1 MIDLNIND
9 EQRFQ
14 ILPPNRKEQ
23 AHALCKYLDD
33 KECGYIIVEKSYF
46 DRVYLEDFIE
56 YHLTAFPHYKKM
68 CSRIHY
74 FTSKDLDSLDVD
86 QFKLRFLLNKDQDLD
101 TRLISNYIG
110 FSVIKPLPNIFIGR
124 TSLKP
129 PNDVDTFITNRNICH
144 VFGHSIEFNAL
155 VFQEQDPTIG
165 ACASTSLWSVFH
177 ACTEVFDNV
186 PTPAPSKITKIAA
199 TQFSTTTRIYPSCG
213 LDPSQMI
220 SVIKNA
226 GLETE
231 YWESVHEPFKSDF
244 KSLVYGYCHL
254 PAPAILL
261 LYLRSRDVNNLNEY
275 HSPDHTVVV
284 SGYKIDSNMETYHD
298 FQKWGERIISLYI
311 HDDNGGSYL
320 ECPLFLEKQPTKVY
334 DFDAVQQIV
343 KFHEDPTDVVC
354 LKIPRYTLSHLTPE
368 GYEIAEICGIIFPL
382 HDKIRINLNEIL
394 KIMAR
399 MHRIIDEYLKVD
411 ENASMWDIHLSTIS
425 DFKKDLLEQDIEDY
439 VKIKLMTNNYPRFFW
454 RCICIFNGLRLMEF
468 IFDATD
474 LSTSIHVSE
483 CFFYNAMKLRKFV
496 VFLKKEEIGI
506 IKALNSA
513 EHYKTLL
520 KLVERWIKA
529 ES

>member
-1 MIDLNIND
+1 MNVSE
-9 EQRFQ
+9 EQKFQ

-23 AHALCKYLDD
+23 VCALCKYLE
-33 KECGYIIVEKSYF
+33 KNECGYILVEKSYF

-74 FTSKDLDSLDVD
+74 FTSQDLGSLDGD
-86 QFKLRFLLNKDQDLD
+86 QLKTQYLLKNNLDLENQLK
-101 TRLISNYIG
+101 TNYIG

-124 TSLKP
+124 TSLRP
-129 PNDVDTFITNRNICH
+129 PKNGDSFITNRNICH
-144 VFGHSIEFNAL
+144 IFGHSIEFNAL

-165 ACASTSLWSVFH
+165 ACASTSLWSIFH
-177 ACTEVFDNV
+177 ACAEVFDNV

-213 LDPSQMI
+213 MDPSQMI
-220 SVIKNA
+220 SVIKSA

-261 LYLRSRDVNNLNEY
+261 LYLRSRDVNKLNEF

-284 SGYKIDSNMETYHD
+284 SGYKIDQDMEIHND
-298 FQKWGERIISLYI
+298 FQKRAEKVTSLYI
-311 HDDNGGSYL
+311 HDDNGCSYL
-320 ECPLFLEKQPTKVY
+320 ECPLIIEKLPSKVY
-334 DFDAVQQIV
+334 DFDASSNIV
-343 KFHEDPTDVVC
+343 KFHEEMIDNVC
-354 LKIPRYTLSHLTPE
+354 LKIPRNIISNLDPD
-368 GYEIAEICGIIFPL
+368 GYEIAEIRGVIFPV

-399 MHRIIDEYLKVD
+399 LRCIIDEFLKVN
-411 ENASMWDIHLSTIS
+411 ENKPIWDIHLSTIS
-425 DFKKDLLEQDIEDY
+425 DFKIDLFEQNIEDE
-439 VKIKLMTNNYPRFFW
+439 VKIKLITNNYPRFFW
-454 RCICIFNGLRLMEF
+454 RCICNFDGTRLMEF

-483 CFFYNAMKLRKFV
+483 SFFYNAKKLRRFV
-496 VFLKKEEIGI
+496 IFLKKERDGI
-506 IKALNSA
+506 IKALKSE
-513 EHYKTLL
+513 EHYHTLH
-520 KLVERWIKA
+520 KLMERWINA